1 MRKGLSRRAFLG
13 GSALAGAGMLLAA
26 CGQAQMAG
34 EAPAKEEM
42 KEEPKEA
49 AKDAEVMEPAV
60 VNYLHVD
67 LAQNEI
73 WQNSWGSIFDTF
85 ADKNPDLNL
94 TVTGTSFGELPAKA
108 GAAQAGGI
116 AFDAVYGYFAWLGP
130 FIDSEIITNLDPYL
144 AADADVSPDDFYDAT
159 TERYQG
165 KIYGLAWFSN
175 GKEIWFNKNLFT
187 EAGLKNPA
195 EKEADGE
202 WTYEALLED
211 AKVLTKMEGEE
222 IVQGGVRLYA
232 GYTSYLCM
240 YAWAYGAD
248 FWDAGCTMPTF
259 TTDSFRDA
267 VQFHVDVALKHKVM
281 GGSYTEGTQA
291 MFNTG
296 SFNVRTFEAKITP
309 ENLFEIGMAPMPNG
323 PEGRV
328 IALANNAMYL
338 GGSGANPD
346 GGWEFLKH
354 TFSADVVDAVA
365 AMGGGRYVANKNITP
380 ATTTDYEDVNVYLM
394 QAANSR
400 ITPTIFKQSE
410 FNAGWRETWDE
421 MVAGTLTV
429 PEGLER
435 TQGQL
440 ENWLADGGCIQ

>member
-1 MRKGLSRRAFLG
+1 MRKGLSRRTFLG
-13 GSALAGAGMLLAA
+13 GSALAGAGLLLAA
-26 CGQAQMAG
+26 CGQAQMMT
-34 EAPAKEEM
+34 EDAPAKEEM
-42 KEEPKEA
+42 AEEPKAVEKTEMPEA
-49 AKDAEVMEPAV
+49 AV

-67 LAQNEI
+67 QAQNQI
-73 WQNSWGSIFDTF
+73 WQESWASIFDTF
-85 ADKNPDLNL
+85 ADKHPELNL

-130 FIDSEIITNLDPYL
+130 FIGSEIITNLDPYL

-211 AKVLTKMEGEE
+211 AKVLTKMEGDE

-259 TTDSFRDA
+259 TTDAFRDA
-267 VQFHVDVALKHKVM
+267 VQFHVDVALKHNVM

-291 MFNTG
+291 MFNSG

-309 ENLFEIGMAPMPNG
+309 NNLFEIGMAPMPNG
-323 PEGRV
+323 PAGRE

-338 GGSGANPD
+338 GGSGVNPD

-400 ITPTIFKQSE
+400 ITPTIFKQTE

>member
-1 MRKGLSRRAFLG
+1 MRKGLSRRTFLG
-13 GSALAGAGMLLAA
+13 GSALAGAGLLLAA
-26 CGQAQMAG
+26 CGQAQMVE
-34 EAPAKEEM
+34 EAPAEEEM

-49 AKDAEVMEPAV
+49 AKEAEAMEAKV

-73 WQNSWGSIFDTF
+73 WQNSWGSIFDKYK
-85 ADKNPDLNL
+85 AKHPDLEL

-130 FIDSEIITNLDPYL
+130 FIESEIITNIDPYL
-144 AADADVSPDDFYDAT
+144 AADGDVSPDDFYDAT
-159 TERYQG
+159 KERYQG
-165 KIYGLAWFSN
+165 QTYGLAWFSN

-187 EAGLKNPA
+187 EAGLQNPT
-195 EKEADGE
+195 EMEADGA
-202 WTYEALLED
+202 WTWEALLES
-211 AKVLTKMEGEE
+211 AKLLTKVEGDE
-222 IVQGGVRLYA
+222 IVQGGVQLYA
-232 GYTSYLCM
+232 GFTSYLCM

-248 FWDAGCTMPTF
+248 FWDEGCTMPTF
-259 TTDSFRDA
+259 TSDSFRDA

-281 GGSYTEGTQA
+281 GGSYIKGTQA

-296 SFNVRTFEAKITP
+296 SFNVRTFEANITP
-309 ENLFEIGMAPMPNG
+309 EQLFEIGMAPMPSG
-323 PEGRV
+323 PAGRPV
-328 IALANNAMYL
+328 ALANNAMYL
-338 GGSGANPD
+338 GGSGVNPD

-354 TFSADVVDAVA
+354 TVSADVVDEVG

-400 ITPTIFKQSE
+400 ITPTILKQAD
-410 FNAGWRETWDE
+410 FNAAWSETWAE
-421 MVAGTLTV
+421 LVEGSLTV
-429 PEGLER
+429 PEALDR

-440 ENWLADGGCIQ
+440 ENWLAEGGCIQ

>member
-1 MRKGLSRRAFLG
+1 MRKGLSRRTFLG
-13 GSALAGAGMLLAA
+13 GSALAGAGLLLAA
-26 CGQAQMAG
+26 CGQAQMMTE

-42 KEEPKEA
+42 AEEPKAVEKTEMPEA
-49 AKDAEVMEPAV
+49 AV

-67 LAQNEI
+67 QAQNQI
-73 WQNSWGSIFDTF
+73 WQDSWASIFDTYK
-85 ADKNPDLNL
+85 AKNPDLEL

-116 AFDAVYGYFAWLGP
+116 AFDAIYGYFAWLGP
-130 FIDSEIITNLDPYL
+130 FIESEIITHIDPYL
-144 AADADVSPDDFYDAT
+144 AKDADVSPDDFYEAT
-159 TERYQG
+159 KERYQG
-165 KIYGLAWFSN
+165 NIYGLAWFSN
-175 GKEIWFNKNLFT
+175 GKEIWYNKNLFT
-187 EAGLKNPA
+187 EAGLATPT
-195 EKEADGE
+195 EMEADGT
-202 WTYEALLED
+202 WTWDALLES
-211 AKVLTKMEGEE
+211 AKLLTKMEGDEV
-222 IVQGGVRLYA
+222 VQGGAQLY
-232 GYTSYLCM
+232 GRHTSYLCM

-259 TTDSFRDA
+259 TSDAFRDA
-267 VQFHVDVALKHKVM
+267 VQFHVDVQLKHMVT
-281 GGSYTEGTQA
+281 GGSYIEGTQA

-296 SFNVRTFEAKITP
+296 SFNVRTFEANITP
-309 ENLFEIGMAPMPNG
+309 NNLFEIGMAPMPNG
-323 PEGRV
+323 PAGRQ

-338 GGSGANPD
+338 GGSGVNPD

-354 TFSADVVDAVA
+354 TVSVDVVDAVG

-400 ITPTIFKQSE
+400 ITPTILKQSE
-410 FNAGWRETWDE
+410 FNAAWRETWDE
-421 MVAGTLTV
+421 MVAGALTV
-429 PEGLER
+429 PEALDR